1 MNIVYNHDMVI
12 SMLIETS
19 LLFKTIVILSIQL
32 GLVLFSCFYF
42 LRKAKEAYQKNTTL
56 LGLSFRGS
64 VNMKG
69 KLDLIPFVKQKDT
82 FPKRM
87 SMYVDKNNTLIKEAK
102 NQDEVIKFM
111 KEGYSHDPEGGGP
124 LVSLMIFW
132 MIALYTTAAVT
143 SFYLLSLWQTMFLFS
158 LTSISFG
165 PLLAVVMLEMDEND
179 GFTALKIVLMVTILT
194 GFIGYSD
201 FYSFS
206 ENTIFGGVLL
216 LCLFALLLFNFA
228 RFFMEFSRQTTRL
241 AAIAGATLF
250 SFFLIYDFNYIKN
263 QSSLFDRNDWNT
275 AVEMAF
281 ILYLDI
287 INLLLEILEAM
298 GNSQ

>member
-19 LLFKTIVILSIQL
+19 LLFKTIVILSMQL

-42 LRKAKEAYQKNTTL
+42 LRKAKEAYQNNTTL

-69 KLDLIPFVKQKDT
+69 KLDLIPFVKQKET

-87 SMYVDKNNTLIKEAK
+87 SLYVDKNETLIKEAK
-102 NQDEVIKFM
+102 DQDEVIKLM
-111 KEGYSHDPEGGGP
+111 KEGYSHAPEGGGT
-124 LVSLMIFW
+124 LVGLMIFW

>member
-1 MNIVYNHDMVI
+1 MNIVYNHDKVI
-12 SMLIETS
+12 PVLMETS
-19 LLFKTIVILSIQL
+19 LLFKTIVILSMQL

-102 NQDEVIKFM
+102 NQDEVIKLM

-216 LCLFALLLFNFA
+216 LCLFVLLLFNFA

>member
-19 LLFKTIVILSIQL
+19 LLFKTIVILSMQL

-132 MIALYTTAAVT
+132 MIALYSTAAVT

-206 ENTIFGGVLL
+206 ENTIFGGILL
-216 LCLFALLLFNFA
+216 LCLFVLLLFNFA

-250 SFFLIYDFNYIKN
+250 SFFLIYDFNYIKT
-263 QSSLFDRNDWNT
+263 QSSLFSRNDWNT

>member
-1 MNIVYNHDMVI
+1 MVI

-19 LLFKTIVILSIQL
+19 LLFKTIVILSMQL

-42 LRKAKEAYQKNTTL
+42 LRKANEAYQNNTTL

-69 KLDLIPFVKQKDT
+69 KLDLIPFVKQKET

-87 SMYVDKNNTLIKEAK
+87 SLYVDKNETLIKEAK
-102 NQDEVIKFM
+102 DQDEVIKLM
-111 KEGYSHDPEGGGP
+111 KEGYSHAPEGGGP

-250 SFFLIYDFNYIKN
+250 SFFLIYDFNYIKT
-263 QSSLFDRNDWNT
+263 QSSLFSRNDWNT

>member
-1 MNIVYNHDMVI
+1 
-12 SMLIETS
+12 MLIETS
-19 LLFKTIVILSIQL
+19 LLFKTIVILSMQL

-102 NQDEVIKFM
+102 NQDEVIKLM

>member
-1 MNIVYNHDMVI
+1 M
-12 SMLIETS
+12 ETS
-19 LLFKTIVILSIQL
+19 LLFKTIVILSMQL

-42 LRKAKEAYQKNTTL
+42 LRKAKEAYQNNTTL

-87 SMYVDKNNTLIKEAK
+87 GMYVDKNNTLIKEAK
-102 NQDEVIKFM
+102 NQDEVIKLM
-111 KEGYSHDPEGGGP
+111 KEGYSHAPEGGGT

-143 SFYLLSLWQTMFLFS
+143 SFYLLGLWQTMFLFS

-165 PLLAVVMLEMDEND
+165 PLLAFVMLEMDEND
-179 GFTALKIVLMVTILT
+179 GFTALKIVFLVTILT

-201 FYSFS
+201 FISFS

>member
-1 MNIVYNHDMVI
+1 
-12 SMLIETS
+12 MLIETS
-19 LLFKTIVILSIQL
+19 LLFKTIVILSMQL

-42 LRKAKEAYQKNTTL
+42 LRKAKEAYQNNTTL

-102 NQDEVIKFM
+102 NQDEVIKLM

>member
-19 LLFKTIVILSIQL
+19 LLFKTIVILSMQL

-102 NQDEVIKFM
+102 NQDEVIKLM

-263 QSSLFDRNDWNT
+263 QSSLFDKNDWNT

>member
-42 LRKAKEAYQKNTTL
+42 LRKANEAYQNNTTL

-69 KLDLIPFVKQKDT
+69 KLDLIPFVKQKET

-87 SMYVDKNNTLIKEAK
+87 SLYVDKNNTLIKEAK
-102 NQDEVIKFM
+102 NQDEAIKLI
-111 KEGYSHDPEGGGP
+111 KEGYSHAPEGGGP

-250 SFFLIYDFNYIKN
+250 SFFLIYDFNYIKT
-263 QSSLFDRNDWNT
+263 QSSLFSRNDWNT

>member
-19 LLFKTIVILSIQL
+19 LLFKTIVILSMQL

-87 SMYVDKNNTLIKEAK
+87 GMYVDKNNTLIKEAK
-102 NQDEVIKFM
+102 NQDEVIKLM

>member
-42 LRKAKEAYQKNTTL
+42 LRKANEAYKNNTTL

>member
-12 SMLIETS
+12 SRFMETS
-19 LLFKTIVILSIQL
+19 LLFKTIVILSMQL
-32 GLVLFSCFYF
+32 GLVLLSCFYF

>member
-1 MNIVYNHDMVI
+1 MVI
-12 SMLIETS
+12 SRFMETS
-19 LLFKTIVILSIQL
+19 LLFKTIVILSMQL

>member
-19 LLFKTIVILSIQL
+19 LLFKTIVILSMQL

-69 KLDLIPFVKQKDT
+69 KLDLIPFVKQKET

-87 SMYVDKNNTLIKEAK
+87 DMYVDKNNTLIKEAK
-102 NQDEVIKFM
+102 NQDEVIKLM
-111 KEGYSHDPEGGGP
+111 KEGYSHAPEGGGP

-206 ENTIFGGVLL
+206 ENTIFGGILL
-216 LCLFALLLFNFA
+216 LCLFVLLLFNFA

>member
-1 MNIVYNHDMVI
+1 
-12 SMLIETS
+12 MLIETS
-19 LLFKTIVILSIQL
+19 LLFKTIVILSMQL

-42 LRKAKEAYQKNTTL
+42 LRKAKEAYQNNTTL

-69 KLDLIPFVKQKDT
+69 KLDLIPFVKQKET

-87 SMYVDKNNTLIKEAK
+87 SLYVDKNETLIKEAK
-102 NQDEVIKFM
+102 DQDEVIKLM
-111 KEGYSHDPEGGGP
+111 KEGYSHAPEGGGP

-228 RFFMEFSRQTTRL
+228 RFFMEFSRKTTRW

-250 SFFLIYDFNYIKN
+250 SFFLIYDFNYIKT
-263 QSSLFDRNDWNT
+263 QSSLFSRNDWNT

>member
-12 SMLIETS
+12 TMLIETS
-19 LLFKTIVILSIQL
+19 LLFKTIVILSMQL

-250 SFFLIYDFNYIKN
+250 SFFLIYDFNYIKT
-263 QSSLFDRNDWNT
+263 QSSLFNRNDWNT

>member
-19 LLFKTIVILSIQL
+19 LLFKTIVILSMQL

-102 NQDEVIKFM
+102 NQDEVIKLM

-263 QSSLFDRNDWNT
+263 QSSLFSRNDWNT

>member
-19 LLFKTIVILSIQL
+19 LLFKTIVILSMQL

-206 ENTIFGGVLL
+206 ENTIFGGILL
-216 LCLFALLLFNFA
+216 LCLFVLLLFNFA

>member
-12 SMLIETS
+12 SRFMETS
-19 LLFKTIVILSIQL
+19 LLFKTIVILSMQL
-32 GLVLFSCFYF
+32 GLVLLSCFYF
-42 LRKAKEAYQKNTTL
+42 LRKAKEAYQNNTTL

-69 KLDLIPFVKQKDT
+69 KLDLIPFVKQKET

-87 SMYVDKNNTLIKEAK
+87 DMYLDKNETLIKEAK
-102 NQDEVIKFM
+102 DQDEVIKLM
-111 KEGYSHDPEGGGP
+111 KEGYSHSPEGGGP
-124 LVSLMIFW
+124 LVGLMIFW
-132 MIALYTTAAVT
+132 MIALYTTSAVT
-143 SFYLLSLWQTMFLFS
+143 SFYLLGLWQTMFLFS

-165 PLLAVVMLEMDEND
+165 PLLAFVMLEMDEND

-206 ENTIFGGVLL
+206 ENRIFGGVLL

-263 QSSLFDRNDWNT
+263 QSSLLGRNDWDT

-298 GNSQ
+298 GNS

>member
-12 SMLIETS
+12 SRFMETS
-19 LLFKTIVILSIQL
+19 LLFKTIVILSMQL

-87 SMYVDKNNTLIKEAK
+87 SMYLDKNNTLIKEAK

>member
-1 MNIVYNHDMVI
+1 
-12 SMLIETS
+12 MLIETS
-19 LLFKTIVILSIQL
+19 LLFKTIVILSMQL

-206 ENTIFGGVLL
+206 ENTIFGGVPL
-216 LCLFALLLFNFA
+216 LCLFVLLLFNFA

>member
-1 MNIVYNHDMVI
+1 M
-12 SMLIETS
+12 
-19 LLFKTIVILSIQL
+19 QL

>member
-19 LLFKTIVILSIQL
+19 LLFKTIVILSMQL

-102 NQDEVIKFM
+102 NQDEVIKLM

-206 ENTIFGGVLL
+206 ENTIFGGILL
-216 LCLFALLLFNFA
+216 LCLFVLLLFNFA

>member
-19 LLFKTIVILSIQL
+19 LLFKTIVILSMQL

-42 LRKAKEAYQKNTTL
+42 LRKAKETYQKNTTL

-87 SMYVDKNNTLIKEAK
+87 SMYLDKNNTLIKEAK

>member
-1 MNIVYNHDMVI
+1 MNIVYNHDKVI
-12 SMLIETS
+12 PVLMETS
-19 LLFKTIVILSIQL
+19 LLFKTIVILSMQL

-69 KLDLIPFVKQKDT
+69 KLDLIPFVKPKDT

-87 SMYVDKNNTLIKEAK
+87 GMYVGKNDTRIKVAK
-102 NQDEVIKFM
+102 DQDEVITLM
-111 KEGYSHDPEGGGP
+111 KEGYSHAPENGGT
-124 LVSLMIFW
+124 LVGLMIFW

-216 LCLFALLLFNFA
+216 LCLFVLLLFNFA

>member
-69 KLDLIPFVKQKDT
+69 KLDLIPFVKQKET

-87 SMYVDKNNTLIKEAK
+87 DMYVDKNETLIKEAK
-102 NQDEVIKFM
+102 DQDEVIKLM

>member
-1 MNIVYNHDMVI
+1 
-12 SMLIETS
+12 
-19 LLFKTIVILSIQL
+19 
-32 GLVLFSCFYF
+32 
-42 LRKAKEAYQKNTTL
+42 
-56 LGLSFRGS
+56 
-64 VNMKG
+64 MKG

-87 SMYVDKNNTLIKEAK
+87 GMYVDKNNTLIKEAK
-102 NQDEVIKFM
+102 NQNEVIKLM

-250 SFFLIYDFNYIKN
+250 SFFLIYDFNYIKT
-263 QSSLFDRNDWNT
+263 QSSLFSRNDWNT

>member
-19 LLFKTIVILSIQL
+19 LLFKTIVILSMQL

-42 LRKAKEAYQKNTTL
+42 LRKAKEAYQNNTTL

-69 KLDLIPFVKQKDT
+69 KLDLIPFVKQKET

-87 SMYVDKNNTLIKEAK
+87 SLYVDKNETLIKEAK
-102 NQDEVIKFM
+102 DQDEVIKLM
-111 KEGYSHDPEGGGP
+111 KEGYSHAPEGGGP

-250 SFFLIYDFNYIKN
+250 SFFLIYDFNYIKT
-263 QSSLFDRNDWNT
+263 QSSLFSRNDWNT

>member
-1 MNIVYNHDMVI
+1 
-12 SMLIETS
+12 MLIETS
-19 LLFKTIVILSIQL
+19 LLFKTIVILSMQL

-87 SMYVDKNNTLIKEAK
+87 SMYLDKNNTLIKEAK

>member
-1 MNIVYNHDMVI
+1 
-12 SMLIETS
+12 MLIETS
-19 LLFKTIVILSIQL
+19 LLFKTIVILSMQL

-42 LRKAKEAYQKNTTL
+42 LRKANEAYQNNTTL

-69 KLDLIPFVKQKDT
+69 KLDLIPFVKQKET

-87 SMYVDKNNTLIKEAK
+87 GMYVDKNETLIKEAK
-102 NQDEVIKFM
+102 DQDEVIKLM
-111 KEGYSHDPEGGGP
+111 KEGYSHAPEGGGT
-124 LVSLMIFW
+124 LVGLMIFW

-250 SFFLIYDFNYIKN
+250 SFFLIYDFNYIKT
-263 QSSLFDRNDWNT
+263 QSSLFSRNDWNT

>member
-1 MNIVYNHDMVI
+1 MNIVYNHDKVI
-12 SMLIETS
+12 PVLMETS

-87 SMYVDKNNTLIKEAK
+87 GMYVDKNNTLIKEAK
-102 NQDEVIKFM
+102 NQDEVIKLM
-111 KEGYSHDPEGGGP
+111 KEGYSHAPEGGGT

-143 SFYLLSLWQTMFLFS
+143 SFYLLGLWQTMFLFS

-165 PLLAVVMLEMDEND
+165 PLLAFVMLEMDEND

-206 ENTIFGGVLL
+206 ENTIFGGILL
-216 LCLFALLLFNFA
+216 LCLFVLLLFNFA

>member
-19 LLFKTIVILSIQL
+19 LLFKTIVILSMQL

-102 NQDEVIKFM
+102 NQDEVIKLM

-132 MIALYTTAAVT
+132 MIALYSTAAVT

>member
-1 MNIVYNHDMVI
+1 MVWL
-12 SMLIETS
+12 SMFMETS
-19 LLFKTIVILSIQL
+19 LLFKTIVILSMQL

-111 KEGYSHDPEGGGP
+111 KVGYSHDPEGGGP

>member
-1 MNIVYNHDMVI
+1 M
-12 SMLIETS
+12 S
-19 LLFKTIVILSIQL
+19 L
-32 GLVLFSCFYF
+32 
-42 LRKAKEAYQKNTTL
+42 
-56 LGLSFRGS
+56 
-64 VNMKG
+64 
-69 KLDLIPFVKQKDT
+69 
-82 FPKRM
+82 
-87 SMYVDKNNTLIKEAK
+87 YVDKNETLIKEAK
-102 NQDEVIKFM
+102 DQDEVIKLM
-111 KEGYSHDPEGGGP
+111 KEGYSHAPEGGGP

-250 SFFLIYDFNYIKN
+250 SFFLIYDFNYIKT
-263 QSSLFDRNDWNT
+263 QSSLFSRNDWNT

>member
-19 LLFKTIVILSIQL
+19 LLFKTIVILSMQL

-87 SMYVDKNNTLIKEAK
+87 SMYLDKNNTLIKEAK

-263 QSSLFDRNDWNT
+263 QSSLLGRNDWDT

-298 GNSQ
+298 GNS

>member
-12 SMLIETS
+12 SRFMETS
-19 LLFKTIVILSIQL
+19 LLFKTIVILSMQL

-206 ENTIFGGVLL
+206 ENTIFGGILL
-216 LCLFALLLFNFA
+216 LCLFVLLLFNFA